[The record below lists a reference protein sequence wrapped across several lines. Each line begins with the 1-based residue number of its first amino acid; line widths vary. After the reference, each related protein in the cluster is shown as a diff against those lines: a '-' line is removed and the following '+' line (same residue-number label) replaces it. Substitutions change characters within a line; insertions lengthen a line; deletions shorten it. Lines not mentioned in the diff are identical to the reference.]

1 MRRGGLETML
11 MNYYR
16 HIDRTKVQFDFL
28 VHRNFESDY
37 DGEIMRMGGRI
48 YHFPRLIPWSISYR
62 KKLTKF
68 FINHPE
74 YKIVHV
80 HQDCLSSV
88 ALECAQK
95 GGVPVRIA
103 HSHNSNQDKNWKYIV
118 KRYYMKYIPRYAT
131 VLFACGKEAGDWM
144 FQGHPYQ
151 LMKNAIDSEKYS
163 FSQEKSKLV
172 RQQLKIKD
180 EIVIGH
186 VGRFNPQKNHT
197 LLIEIFNECLKIDC
211 NIKLLLIG
219 EGENFEAIRR
229 KVYDLGISDKV
240 IFTGV
245 RTDVSDLMQA
255 MDVFAFPSLYEGLPL
270 TMIEAQAAGLHC
282 VISDKVPDECVI
294 NNDLVTYCKLDE
306 EPKRWAQAVM
316 RQAHLPR
323 INHIQDVK
331 MAGYDI
337 VTAAKKLE
345 NFYLNSI

>member
-1 MRRGGLETML
+1 MIRVLQIVTNMRRGGLETML

-131 VLFACGKEAGDWM
+131 VLFACGKEAGNYM
-144 FQGHPYQ
+144 FNHHPFVIFNNGIDFNKFKFN
-151 LMKNAIDSEKYS
+151 KNYRYEIRKE
-163 FSQEKSKLV
+163 LN
-172 RQQLKIKD
+172 IKD
-180 EIVIGH
+180 DELCIGL
-186 VGRFNPQKNHT
+186 VAAFLPVKNHNF
-197 LLIEIFNECLKIDC
+197 LIDIM
-211 NIKLLLIG
+211 
-219 EGENFEAIRR
+219 
-229 KVYDLGISDKV
+229 DK
-240 IFTGV
+240 
-245 RTDVSDLMQA
+245 
-255 MDVFAFPSLYEGLPL
+255 
-270 TMIEAQAAGLHC
+270 
-282 VISDKVPDECVI
+282 
-294 NNDLVTYCKLDE
+294 
-306 EPKRWAQAVM
+306 
-316 RQAHLPR
+316 
-323 INHIQDVK
+323 
-331 MAGYDI
+331 
-337 VTAAKKLE
+337 
-345 NFYLNSI
+345 